1 MDTPTAAATTSG
13 PRPWERRERARDSVV
28 EVVVDIVI
36 GSFWD
41 REMIGWGRESF
52 RRGYWKGAGAE
63 VDLKKFS
70 EIGSCL

>member
-13 PRPWERRERARDSVV
+13 PRPWERRESARDSVV
-28 EVVVDIVI
+28 VVVVDMVI

-52 RRGYWKGAGAE
+52 RRG
-63 VDLKKFS
+63 
-70 EIGSCL
+70 